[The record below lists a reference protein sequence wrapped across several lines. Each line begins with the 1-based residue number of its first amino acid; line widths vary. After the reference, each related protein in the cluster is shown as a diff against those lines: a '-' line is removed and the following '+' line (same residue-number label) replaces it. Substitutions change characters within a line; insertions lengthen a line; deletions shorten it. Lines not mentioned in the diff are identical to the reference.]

1 MRAAKDGQDGVDC
14 EQTFDKCTEFKDFEN
29 PAMVSTYIDINKL
42 VQARK
47 LSKK

>member
-14 EQTFDKCTEFKDFEN
+14 EKAFDKCTEFKDFEN
-29 PAMVSTYIDINKL
+29 PAMVSTYHDINKL

-47 LSKK
+47 MT